1 MASGWL
7 DVQCHS
13 LFLGGKLFFG
23 QKTTI
28 QRGNFLK
35 KNFQPTLLH
44 SMDFKLFCY

>member
-1 MASGWL
+1 MPIFFSYQKISMASGWL

-13 LFLGGKLFFG
+13 LFLGGKSFFG

-35 KNFQPTLLH
+35 
-44 SMDFKLFCY
+44 